1 MGAHRR
7 NIKLRFSIGPLD
19 EEKETYFNQVPPQM
33 TGRQAVER
41 RHSKGY
47 SRRQR
52 FTDGKGKHGLRVKKP
67 RGRCGS
73 NEGQKKSR
81 RS

>member
-19 EEKETYFNQVPPQM
+19 EEKDPPQM

-41 RHSKGY
+41 RYTKGY

-52 FTDGKGKHGLRVKKP
+52 FTDGKGKHGLHVKKP
-67 RGRCGS
+67 RGHCGS
-73 NEGQKKSR
+73 NEGQKKSG